1 MRQLDLDRLSFGLR
15 GCLWARHGL
24 VRFLFRCDPGRAGSP
39 HLQPRSG
46 CLAWLALSQRDFPT
60 GERVFRRRTEE
71 DVRVAGACV
80 ALGRAISGKRKP
92 SISVSGE
99 QLGAARAVFP
109 PTTRGREKKPI
120 LKESLSAGWGPI
132 TYGQNTELTIA
143 AWHWNRTWSD
153 PSHQSGYFTGS
164 AEPQGFLRF
173 SFGSLVLINKDP
185 SNAHAVKI
193 EFADAHGQQA
203 AHFSG
208 PLTMVTF
215 GAEQYQW
222 HPEGAKSHADPDG
235 PAARTTLSAKSGEVV
250 TLAKASVT
258 VLRGKIG

>member
-1 MRQLDLDRLSFGLR
+1 MRQLDLDRLSFRLR

-24 VRFLFRCDPGRAGSP
+24 VRFLFRCDPGRAGTP

-71 DVRVAGACV
+71 DLRVAGACV

-99 QLGAARAVFP
+99 QLGAARAVSP
-109 PTTRGREKKPI
+109 PTTRGRKKKPI

-132 TYGQNTELTIA
+132 TYRQNTELTIA

-164 AEPQGFLRF
+164 AEPQVFFAVLLCVAGADRLHRRRGLF
-173 SFGSLVLINKDP
+173 SL
-185 SNAHAVKI
+185 
-193 EFADAHGQQA
+193 
-203 AHFSG
+203 
-208 PLTMVTF
+208 
-215 GAEQYQW
+215 
-222 HPEGAKSHADPDG
+222 
-235 PAARTTLSAKSGEVV
+235 
-250 TLAKASVT
+250 
-258 VLRGKIG
+258 